1 MRRLWIIIVPVA
13 LAVLVVVFVS
23 RRAEEGLPGKFRVV
37 VSIPPQAYFV
47 ERVGGEYVKVQVLVG
62 PGQSPHTFEP
72 TPRQATGLARAH
84 LYFTIG
90 VPFEERLLEKIT
102 ASGGGVRVVD
112 TCKGIKL
119 RSMSADEPVHH
130 EGEHEHES
138 GAGRPD
144 PHTWLSPRLAKI
156 QAANICEGLMAVD
169 PRHAATYER
178 NLKALQADLDEVD
191 ARIAEALA
199 PLKGRKFFVFHPAF
213 GYFADAYGLKQ
224 VPVEI
229 EGKSPGARQLAV
241 LIEKARQEGV
251 RVIFVQPQFS
261 PRGAQA
267 VAEAIGGAVVPI
279 DPLARD
285 YLKNLEHIAQQIKR
299 ALSDV
304 QPHGKETR

>member
-23 RRAEEGLPGKFRVV
+23 RRADENLPGRLRVV
-37 VSIPPQAYFV
+37 VSIPPQAYLV
-47 ERVGGEYVKVQVLVG
+47 GRVGGEYVEVQVLVG

-72 TPRQATGLARAH
+72 TPRQAAGLARAH

-112 TCKGIKL
+112 TCKGVKL
-119 RSMSADEPVHH
+119 RSMSADELSHE
-130 EGEHEHES
+130 EGEDEG
-138 GAGRPD
+138 GAGRLD
-144 PHTWLSPRLAKI
+144 PHTWLSPRLAKV
-156 QAANICEGLMAVD
+156 QAANICEGLKAVD
-169 PRHAATYER
+169 PRHAAAYER

-229 EGKSPGARQLAV
+229 EGKSPGPRRLAA
-241 LIEKARQEGV
+241 LIEKARREGV
-251 RVIFVQPQFS
+251 KVIFVQPQFS

-267 VAEAIGGAVVPI
+267 VAEAIGGVVVPM

-299 ALSDV
+299 ALGDV
-304 QPHGKETR
+304 QPQRKETR